1 MTFSADF
8 VADIFGAF
16 NLGGAMTVRVTV
28 EHELKT
34 EETVTRKASDKKPI
48 TQRHWLFMGDSS
60 PRMVRTAP
68 DSICL
73 SHMADPRVD
82 GP

>member
-1 MTFSADF
+1 
-8 VADIFGAF
+8 
-16 NLGGAMTVRVTV
+16 MTVRLTV

-60 PRMVRTAP
+60 PRMVAN
-68 DSICL
+68 SAGQNLVSVIWL
-73 SHMADPRVD
+73 ILRVD